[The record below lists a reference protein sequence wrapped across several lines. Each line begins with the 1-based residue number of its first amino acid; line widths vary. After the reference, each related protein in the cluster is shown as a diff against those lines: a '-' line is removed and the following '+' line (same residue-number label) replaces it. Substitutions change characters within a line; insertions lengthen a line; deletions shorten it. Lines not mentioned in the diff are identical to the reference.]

1 MENSQPHWMRSILYV
16 LVWLVC
22 CLLAV
27 ADMLAIREASLD
39 ILTAVQ
45 VQRIEN
51 ARETQA
57 NMERI
62 HFGFKMQAIDQV
74 MLFVGGI
81 IAMIFALG
89 IEYYFRMGQKK
100 GVLLQRIGRVVAIQV
115 GIFVICVIILTLI

>member
-62 HFGFKMQAIDQV
+62 HFGFKMQAMDQV

-115 GIFVICVIILTLI
+115 GIFVICVIILTLV

>member
-1 MENSQPHWMRSILYV
+1 
-16 LVWLVC
+16 
-22 CLLAV
+22 LLAV

-62 HFGFKMQAIDQV
+62 HFGFKMQAMDQV

-115 GIFVICVIILTLI
+115 GIFVICVIILTLV

>member
-1 MENSQPHWMRSILYV
+1 MENSQPHWMGSILYV

-27 ADMLAIREASLD
+27 ADMLAIRETSLD

-115 GIFVICVIILTLI
+115 GIFVICVIILTLV